1 MMDII
6 CDIDGTI
13 ADCSHRLHHITGERK
28 NWNEFF
34 TLTEHDE
41 PISTVI
47 TVVNDL
53 HKSGHRIIF
62 CTGRNEKTRFSTS
75 QWLYKHVGKWT
86 LEAMLWMRDDKDR
99 RHDDLVKADH
109 LVEMQWCGYKP
120 VLALEDRNRVVSMWR
135 AQGIQCFQ
143 VKEGNY

>member
-13 ADCSHRLHHITGERK
+13 ADCSHRLHHITGGRK

-34 TLTEHDE
+34 ALTEHDT
-41 PISTVI
+41 PIP
-47 TVVNDL
+47 TVVAVINAL

-62 CTGRNEKTRFSTS
+62 CTARSEKTRSSTT

-86 LEAMLWMRDDKDR
+86 LEAMLYMRDDQDR
-99 RHDDLVKADH
+99 RPDDQVKADC
-109 LVEMQWCGYKP
+109 LVDMQQDGYKP
-120 VLALEDRNRVVSMWR
+120 TLALEDRSRVVDMWR
-135 AQGIQCFQ
+135 QQGIQCFQ